1 MILIYCVKCR
11 LKTNTVNQELVQTTN
26 NRRRIKG
33 LCTIC
38 NSKKFQFTS
47 VTGKG
52 FLNNAIEKL
61 GDLGVE
67 LHLASDR
74 GENVSNGSFNN
85 QQKYSYCG
93 PETRYEQRTKE
104 GYKGINELD
113 SMCKLHDQF
122 YNKNTDTKT
131 RNISDIALSHRAKE
145 IALNP
150 KYDAIQRKDAN
161 FVSGIMNTKA
171 KLGLGVHESKNS
183 KGRRG
188 MKN

>member
-1 MILIYCVKCR
+1 VKCR
-11 LKTNTVNQELVQTTN
+11 LKTDTISQELVQTSN

-38 NSKKFQFTS
+38 NSKKSQFTS
-47 VTGKG
+47 VNGKG
-52 FLNNAIEKL
+52 FLNNTIEKL

-67 LHLASDR
+67 LHLVSDR
-74 GENVSNGSFNN
+74 GENVPNGSFNN

-93 PETRYEQRTKE
+93 PGTRYEQRTKE

-122 YNKNTDTKT
+122 YNENMDIKT
-131 RNISDIALSHRAKE
+131 RNISDIALYHRAKE
-145 IALNP
+145 ISLNP

-161 FVSGIMNTKA
+161 FISGIMNRIA
-171 KLGLGVHESKNS
+171 KLGLG
-183 KGRRG
+183 
-188 MKN
+188 